1 MTVGQ
6 NVNAMANGKMVVS
19 TQTILAGEDGVGGHR
34 WLYDEEFVLL
44 NL

>member
-19 TQTILAGEDGVGGHR
+19 TQTILAGEDGGGGTGG
-34 WLYDEEFVLL
+34 YMMK
-44 NL
+44 NLFC